1 MRLSALCLL
10 SALAAAAPAAAQ
22 PVDSGPKAGAKA
34 EPLKAHVVVGEPEGK
49 EIDVTAE
56 RKGLPTVVIFVRADA
71 WDRPMARF
79 LKALDQDVT
88 KADDEARV
96 VAVWLTDDA
105 TKSKEY
111 LPLAQQS
118 LQFINTRLTVY
129 EGQKIGPDSW
139 GLDADAH
146 LTAVVLRGGKVVKS
160 FGFRSL
166 NETDA
171 PAVLRTLKK

>member
-1 MRLSALCLL
+1 MRLAVLSLL
-10 SALAAAAPAAAQ
+10 FVLAAVTPAAAQ
-22 PVDSGPKAGAKA
+22 VDSGPKPGSKA
-34 EPLKAHVVVGEPEGK
+34 EPLKVHVVVGDPEGK
-49 EIDVTAE
+49 AIDVTAE
-56 RKGLPTVVIFVRADA
+56 RKDRPTVVAFVRADA

-88 KADDEARV
+88 KDNDEARV

-105 TKSKEY
+105 AKSKEY

-118 LQFINTRLTVY
+118 LQFINTMLTVY
-129 EGQKIGPDSW
+129 EGQKIGPDGW

-146 LTAVVLRGGKVVKS
+146 LTAVVLRGGKVIKS

-171 PAVLRTLKK
+171 PAVLRALKK